1 MKFQEFQKI
10 AEKFN
15 RLDEL
20 SLEVKSIER
29 GKSLLQM
36 SLGDAKYKMRIS
48 NIAGQTLEME
58 FHTSDIQEYL
68 TPLLKIKQQE
78 FNALQSE
85 LDAIKI
91 QQQINK

>member
-1 MKFQEFQKI
+1 MNFQEFQKI
-10 AEKFN
+10 KEMFN

-36 SLGDAKYKMRIS
+36 SLGNAKYKMRIS
-48 NIAGQTLEME
+48 NAAGQALEME
-58 FHTSDIQEYL
+58 FHTSDIQAYL
-68 TPLLKIKQQE
+68 TPLLEVKQQE
-78 FNALQSE
+78 FNALQSK

-91 QQQINK
+91 

>member
-1 MKFQEFQKI
+1 MDFQQFQEITKM
-10 AEKFN
+10 FN
-15 RLDEL
+15 RLNDL
-20 SLEVKSIER
+20 SGEIKSIER

-68 TPLLKIKQQE
+68 TPLLKVKQQE
-78 FNALQSE
+78 FNALQSK

-91 QQQINK
+91 Q

>member
-1 MKFQEFQKI
+1 MTFSEFQKI
-10 AEKFN
+10 KEMFT

-36 SLGDAKYKMRIS
+36 SLADAKYKMRIS
-48 NIAGQTLEME
+48 NAAGQALEME
-58 FHTSDIQEYL
+58 FSTSDIQAYL
-68 TPLLKIKQQE
+68 TPLLEIKQRE
-78 FNALQSE
+78 FNALQSK

-91 QQQINK
+91 QQQINE

>member
-1 MKFQEFQKI
+1 MTFSEFEKI
-10 AEKFN
+10 KEMFI

-36 SLGDAKYKMRIS
+36 SLAAAKYKMRIS
-48 NIAGQTLEME
+48 NVSGQALEME
-58 FHTSDIQEYL
+58 FRTSDIQAYL
-68 TPLLKIKQQE
+68 TPLLEMKQQE
-78 FNALQSE
+78 LNALQSK

-91 QQQINK
+91 Q

>member
-1 MKFQEFQKI
+1 MTFSEFEKI
-10 AEKFN
+10 KEMFT

-36 SLGDAKYKMRIS
+36 SLAAAKYKMRIS
-48 NIAGQTLEME
+48 NVAGQTLEME
-58 FHTSDIQEYL
+58 FRTSDIQAYL
-68 TPLLKIKQQE
+68 TPLLEMKQQE
-78 FNALQSE
+78 FNALQSK

-91 QQQINK
+91 Q

>member
-1 MKFQEFQKI
+1 MTFSEFEKI
-10 AEKFN
+10 KEMFI

-36 SLGDAKYKMRIS
+36 SLAAAKYKMRIS
-48 NIAGQTLEME
+48 NVAGQTIEME
-58 FHTSDIQEYL
+58 FRTSDIQAYL
-68 TPLLKIKQQE
+68 TPLLEMKQQE
-78 FNALQSE
+78 FNTLQSK

-91 QQQINK
+91 Q

>member
-1 MKFQEFQKI
+1 MDFQQFQEITKM
-10 AEKFN
+10 FN
-15 RLDEL
+15 RFNDL
-20 SLEVKSIER
+20 SGEIKSIER

-68 TPLLKIKQQE
+68 TPLLKVKQQE
-78 FNALQSE
+78 FNALQSK

-91 QQQINK
+91 Q